1 MVTSSETRIIGTYL
15 ALVPLA
21 RGGMGEVWIAVS
33 LAEPDP
39 RRVCLIKTV
48 KATLAHDT
56 DTQRRFVDEAQT
68 ALRLSGQ
75 HLCHVFD
82 AGGVGDELFLAMELI
97 EGVTFKRLLELLGER
112 HGADGAHLD
121 LEAAVFLSVGMLR
134 GLHEAHVAVDA
145 HSGLP
150 LGVVHRD
157 VSPHNVMVDGRGA
170 VKIIDFGLAT
180 SVVKQTMTES
190 AVVLGKTAYMAPE
203 QARGEVSTPATDQY
217 AAAIVAYEL
226 LTGDRFYG
234 DLPSRA
240 VWSIVGSGRHR
251 PRDLSSLP
259 PALSAVLL
267 RALAP
272 EPADRFSSCA
282 AFAEALLAAAPQAA
296 SAATTQ
302 RVGALVHSLALVEQQ
317 TIAHARELATQ
328 LLPTAR
334 PELEDATQS
343 MRFRV
348 TQQGSWRPTPSSLSS
363 TEMPTMATARLRPA
377 PPAPLPAPS
386 QRRWLAAAAGG
397 GLLLALLVGG
407 AWVMRRAAPATTTT
421 TSTTTTTAPSSPP
434 PAGTATTPNLTSNPS
449 PPQATPPTMT
459 ETANSPPAL
468 ASSSAATTTDTRLAT
483 SPPAKG
489 RSADR
494 RSGGRGF
501 DFKGAYQRLR
511 DQGCQQSCIDAGEE
525 RMASAAEHVM
535 QTLLKACQTACNRDR
550 GPSP

>member
-259 PALSAVLL
+259 PAVGAVLL

-296 SAATTQ
+296 SAAATQ
-302 RVGALVHSLALVEQQ
+302 RVGALVHSLAVVEQQ

-386 QRRWLAAAAGG
+386 QRRWLAAAGGG

-407 AWVMRRAAPATTTT
+407 AWMMRPAAPPTTTTATTTTSPPPPAVTAMTPTPTSNPPTTDAPTTNATNATTTT
-421 TSTTTTTAPSSPP
+421 T
-434 PAGTATTPNLTSNPS
+434 PS
-449 PPQATPPTMT
+449 PPTPSEGRPVTG
-459 ETANSPPAL
+459 AAPGKRG
-468 ASSSAATTTDTRLAT
+468 SAAVEAIRKEFASL
-483 SPPAKG
+483 
-489 RSADR
+489 R
-494 RSGGRGF
+494 
-501 DFKGAYQRLR
+501 QR
-511 DQGCQQSCIDAGEE
+511 GCQEACAQPSDVDFTLSETTMRNRLE
-525 RMASAAEHVM
+525 RCRTQCANA
-535 QTLLKACQTACNRDR
+535 R
-550 GPSP
+550 GLSP

>member
-1 MVTSSETRIIGTYL
+1 
-15 ALVPLA
+15 
-21 RGGMGEVWIAVS
+21 
-33 LAEPDP
+33 
-39 RRVCLIKTV
+39 
-48 KATLAHDT
+48 
-56 DTQRRFVDEAQT
+56 
-68 ALRLSGQ
+68 
-75 HLCHVFD
+75 
-82 AGGVGDELFLAMELI
+82 
-97 EGVTFKRLLELLGER
+97 
-112 HGADGAHLD
+112 
-121 LEAAVFLSVGMLR
+121 MLR

-259 PALSAVLL
+259 PAVGAVLL

-296 SAATTQ
+296 SAAATQ
-302 RVGALVHSLALVEQQ
+302 RVGALVQSLAVVEQQ
-317 TIAHARELATQ
+317 TIAQARELAAQ

-397 GLLLALLVGG
+397 GLLLTLLVGG
-407 AWVMRRAAPATTTT
+407 AWMMRRAAPATATTT
-421 TSTTTTTAPSSPP
+421 TSTTTAPSSPP
-434 PAGTATTPNLTSNPS
+434 PAVTATTPTPTTNATTTNATTTNATTTNATTTNPPTTNPPTTTAPS
-449 PPQATPPTMT
+449 PPTPSEGRPVTG
-459 ETANSPPAL
+459 AAPGKRG
-468 ASSSAATTTDTRLAT
+468 SAAVEAIRKEFT
-483 SPPAKG
+483 SL
-489 RSADR
+489 R
-494 RSGGRGF
+494 
-501 DFKGAYQRLR
+501 QR
-511 DQGCQQSCIDAGEE
+511 GCQEACAQPSDVDFTLSETTMRNRLE
-525 RMASAAEHVM
+525 RSRTQCANA
-535 QTLLKACQTACNRDR
+535 R
-550 GPSP
+550 GLSP